1 MLFMFCRHSAERP
14 HTMLFAAARRT
25 AILEQMWYNGIQLQ
39 RKEQTM
45 ATGYVYDPIFL
56 EHDLRGHPENQ
67 RRLRQTLGVL
77 EQRGMLERLA
87 HIPAVPITQ
96 DQLERVH
103 DRRYIEQVRRV
114 AERGGGHL
122 DMDTYVRP
130 ASYDAAL
137 MAAGGLV
144 EATRAI
150 LDDELDN
157 AFALVRPP
165 GHHALRA
172 RGMGFCL
179 FNNVA
184 AAARYALAE
193 HGLNRVLIVDFDVHH
208 GNGTQDEFE
217 TDPEVMYISTHQYPH
232 YPGTGYWNETGSGAG
247 NGSIINVPLGGGVG
261 DEGFAR
267 IFEEIV
273 GPAAWRFQPELI
285 LVSAG
290 YDAHWDDPL
299 AYMQLSIGGYTA
311 IAQALKDLS
320 EELCGGRVVFTL
332 EGGYHLEALAY
343 SVLNT
348 FGVLVDGTGWR
359 LVDPLGPSPSRE
371 QPVDEIVERVRKVHG
386 LSRG

>member
-1 MLFMFCRHSAERP
+1 
-14 HTMLFAAARRT
+14 
-25 AILEQMWYNGIQLQ
+25 
-39 RKEQTM
+39 M

-67 RRLRQTLGVL
+67 QRLRQILGVL

-87 HIPAVPITQ
+87 HIPAVPITHER
-96 DQLERVH
+96 LERVH
-103 DRRYIEQVRRV
+103 APRYIEQVRRV

-122 DMDTYVRP
+122 DMDTYVRS

-144 EATRAI
+144 EATRAV
-150 LDDELDN
+150 LDGELDN

-184 AAARYALAE
+184 VAARYALAE
-193 HGLNRVLIVDFDVHH
+193 QGLDRVLIVDFDVHH

-217 TDPEVMYISTHQYPH
+217 ADPAVMYISTHQYPH

-247 NGSIINVPLGGGVG
+247 EGSIVNVPLGGGVG

-348 FGVLVDGTGWR
+348 FGVLVDDREWQ

-371 QPVDEIVERVRKVHG
+371 QPVNEIVERARQVHG
-386 LSRG
+386 LIRG

>member
-1 MLFMFCRHSAERP
+1 
-14 HTMLFAAARRT
+14 
-25 AILEQMWYNGIQLQ
+25 
-39 RKEQTM
+39 M

-67 RRLRQTLGVL
+67 QRLRQILGVL
-77 EQRGMLERLA
+77 EQRDMLGRLV
-87 HIPAVPITQ
+87 HIPTVPITQ
-96 DQLERVH
+96 ERLERVH
-103 DRRYIEQVRRV
+103 EPHYIQQVQRV

-122 DMDTYVRP
+122 DMDTYVRS

-144 EATRAI
+144 EATRSV
-150 LDDELDN
+150 LDGELGN

-184 AAARYALAE
+184 IAARYALAE
-193 HGLNRVLIVDFDVHH
+193 HGLHRVFIMDFDVHH

-217 TDPEVMYISTHQYPH
+217 ADPAVMYISTHQYPY
-232 YPGTGYWNETGSGAG
+232 YPGTGYWNETGSGDG
-247 NGSIINVPLGGGVG
+247 KCSTINVPLGGGVG

-267 IFEEIV
+267 IFKEIV
-273 GPAAWRFQPELI
+273 SPAAWRFQPELI

-311 IAQALKDLS
+311 IAQALKDLA
-320 EELCGGRVVFTL
+320 EELCDGRVVFTL

-348 FGVLVDGTGWR
+348 FGVLLDDNEWE

-371 QPVDEIVERVRKVHG
+371 QPVSDIVERVRQIHG
-386 LSRG
+386 LIRG